1 VPAFDSKLTA
11 VAFGIF
17 IPFFFVVSGMRLDV
31 DALFAS
37 ASGLLKTRALLRPVS
52 VVRGT
57 PAMLLYRGVL
67 PMKEDRRAL
76 ALFSATQL
84 LLVVAIT
91 TVAHVNRRR
100 ARGRRGAV
108 DARRPPPRAANAAD
122 RCAEAQPD
130 ATDASR

>member
-11 VAFGIF
+11 VALGLF
-17 IPFFFVVSGMRLDV
+17 IPFFFVVSGMRLEV

-76 ALFSATQL
+76 VGLPDDLSA
-84 LLVVAIT
+84 
-91 TVAHVNRRR
+91 
-100 ARGRRGAV
+100 
-108 DARRPPPRAANAAD
+108 RAARQAGV
-122 RCAEAQPD
+122 
-130 ATDASR
+130 